1 MSISGEHIAVNERL
15 TSPNP
20 FHLIYSILSKHQ
32 SASIPDDLKFEKDIA
47 QIEDSSRPNVNISI
61 VYFED
66 VSTETILDNDEYRSV
81 NQLETMQNGNE
92 DVKAQIKHQLD
103 YRYPYVNDTK
113 SPQNNLFLN

>member
-1 MSISGEHIAVNERL
+1 M
-15 TSPNP
+15 
-20 FHLIYSILSKHQ
+20 
-32 SASIPDDLKFEKDIA
+32 
-47 QIEDSSRPNVNISI
+47 
-61 VYFED
+61 YFED

-113 SPQNNLFLN
+113 KPSKQSVSELKRQYETEESGTSYERVRQYRIGFQRMNDLNF